1 MNTIRNKKGFTV
13 VELVV
18 VIAVIA
24 ILAAVLIPTFAALV
38 KKANIS
44 VDIQLAANLNRV
56 LAMCEATDGKNITMH
71 DAVLDLAENGFDM
84 TKISSSDPDN
94 VLLWDQTADRYA
106 VYSVSEDKLIWTD
119 ADNAGI
125 KEITAANKSQFWK
138 TFKAG
143 ETVSANGFSAYWA
156 DTELPELPAKD
167 SNNGYAAFSGL
178 DLGYCSEFYTAKTI
192 EYDGKNGDNIFRG
205 NFGSVYALS
214 YSSHLHLYGI
224 TKSLNINIAG
234 EEAVL
239 CIHGSIG
246 TIQKNNAAD
255 VTKGTVVA
263 DGAKF
268 HQKRDDVV
276 NAIGED
282 HFNEKNAEYGVHCI
296 VDGKCIFCPDNQQ
309 PGTEHTEHTLDD
321 GTVLKAANCTE
332 DGVKLYK
339 CTYEGCDYAKAETI
353 PALGHDWEIKQA
365 AVAATCKADG
375 HTEVKKCKRCDAED
389 NGRLIPSLPHKWDNG
404 HCSVCDQTLQLCKI
418 GSNWKDVAIN
428 DEYIQNNIL
437 YLQLT
442 DDINCDVDK
451 FVKKFAVE
459 KTVRFEYKYNNET
472 HLWEIAPQDYTY
484 SEVARIDIDLNGH
497 SITFAGKEHASGFAV
512 GEYGLLNIHDSK
524 YTGNTKSTVKINA
537 SGETFYGAYFIAQGS
552 SAEILIENV
561 NIVSNICI
569 ASGYDQHYTMYNT
582 EYVFKYNAIE
592 FKNVDINIPQGTN
605 YVSAVSKRGNANA
618 NEMKVT
624 TKFDLDTTSLDG
636 ITVKIDDYTKSHIT
650 YSK

>member
-404 HCSVCDQTLQLCKI
+404 HCSVCDQALQLCEI
-418 GSNWKDVAIN
+418 GSDWKDVQN
-428 DEYIQNNIL
+428 SQDYITNNIL
-437 YLQLT
+437 YLKLT
-442 DDINCDVDK
+442 DNINCDVDE
-451 FVKKFAVE
+451 FVKNFAAERQVCFNYNYNQTTHRWE
-459 KTVRFEYKYNNET
+459 TVTNPET
-472 HLWEIAPQDYTY
+472 YDYFT
-484 SEVARIDIDLNGH
+484 VARIDIDLNGH

-537 SGETFYGAYFIAQGS
+537 SGETLYGAYFIAQGS

-561 NIVSNICI
+561 RIESNIPVI
-569 ASGYDQHYTMYNT
+569 KAYGVGNDYEDY
-582 EYVFKYNAIE
+582 EYVSVEI
-592 FKNVDINIPQGTN
+592 KNTDITVPEGTD
-605 YVSAVSKRGNANA
+605 YIALKG
-618 NEMKVT
+618 T
-624 TKFDLDTTSLDG
+624 D